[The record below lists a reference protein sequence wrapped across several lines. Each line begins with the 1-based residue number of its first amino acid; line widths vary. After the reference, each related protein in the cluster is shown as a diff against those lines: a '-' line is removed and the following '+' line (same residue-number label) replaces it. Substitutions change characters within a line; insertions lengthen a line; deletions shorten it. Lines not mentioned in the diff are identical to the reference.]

1 MQAAGQPGGGGA
13 AAECGAADVPHRTAA
28 SACPH
33 PPLPLSTLLSGA
45 PVQGALLG
53 CVHCCHARSTLHIRT
68 SISVTDLSKSRASAN
83 APLQLANTRMELF
96 SRRFTAAKGQPSKN
110 Q

>member
-1 MQAAGQPGGGGA
+1 M
-13 AAECGAADVPHRTAA
+13 
-28 SACPH
+28 
-33 PPLPLSTLLSGA
+33 
-45 PVQGALLG
+45 
-53 CVHCCHARSTLHIRT
+53 
-68 SISVTDLSKSRASAN
+68 TDLSKSRASAN